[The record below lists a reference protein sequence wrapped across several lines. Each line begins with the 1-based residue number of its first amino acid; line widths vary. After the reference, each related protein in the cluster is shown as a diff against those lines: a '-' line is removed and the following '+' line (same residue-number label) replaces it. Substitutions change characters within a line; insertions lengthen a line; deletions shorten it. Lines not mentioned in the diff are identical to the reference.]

1 MVPDAVVRSSPPVP
15 QAQPPADMSSR
26 TVTMLVVLTLIIS
39 FLGAWMNLHQASL
52 LGASPPDDGAA
63 SSSARV
69 SFTIDPPEADSSSAI
84 VGFVIAPPSNG
95 P

>member
-1 MVPDAVVRSSPPVP
+1 MSPDAVVGGSPVP
-15 QAQPPADMSSR
+15 QASQSADLSSR

-52 LGASPPDDGAA
+52 LGADRPVDDGVD

-69 SFTIDPPEADSSSAI
+69 SFRIEPPKQDSSSAM
-84 VGFVIAPPSNG
+84 VGFVIAPPPG
-95 P
+95 KP

>member
-1 MVPDAVVRSSPPVP
+1 MSPDAVVGGSPVP
-15 QAQPPADMSSR
+15 QASQPADLSSR

-52 LGASPPDDGAA
+52 LGADRPVDDGVAA
-63 SSSARV
+63 SSARV
-69 SFTIDPPEADSSSAI
+69 SFTIDPPEQDSSSAI
-84 VGFVIAPPSNG
+84 VGFVIAPPANG